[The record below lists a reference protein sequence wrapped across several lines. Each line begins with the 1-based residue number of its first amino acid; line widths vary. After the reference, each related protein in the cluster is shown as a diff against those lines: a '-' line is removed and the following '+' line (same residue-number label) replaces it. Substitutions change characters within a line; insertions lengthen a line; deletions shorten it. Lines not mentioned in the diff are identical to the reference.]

1 MLAMEEE
8 MLNMNCAK
16 ALATSVENREGENT
30 VRSEVDDIY
39 TPLEEAKEEIWRR
52 WNDKALRKKVED
64 FLGGDIPSVFKEAPR
79 AVLSRQI
86 LSPNF
91 EMLRFLDLAKES
103 NLKSVLLEYPL
114 DKFVTKNLDKY
125 YLGKIF
131 FYNGVGK
138 NGGRKLS
145 SIKVIDV
152 DKYDGKPFVSIQ
164 TLWGG
169 SFINFHKSLVEN
181 VIPNMEVFDISHF
194 YRENGG
200 VACKYYLRYISLFVC
215 FGILFE
221 NYLFYGAYNELTESV
236 FLPSFRKICETFGLK
251 PLIVQLV
258 PIEKERDVYWRYYP
272 EVMKDKINAILKT
285 ELFRSSYGF

>member
-1 MLAMEEE
+1 MLFMKEE
-8 MLNMNCAK
+8 LNVNCAK
-16 ALATSVENREGENT
+16 ALETSVENHGSENA
-30 VRSEVDDIY
+30 VKSEVDDIY

-64 FLGGDIPSVFKEAPR
+64 FLGGDIPNVFKEAPR

-86 LSPNF
+86 PSPNF
-91 EMLRFLDLAKES
+91 EMFRFFDLAKES
-103 NLKSVLLEYPL
+103 NLKSVLFEYPL

-145 SIKVIDV
+145 SVKVIDI
-152 DKYDGKPFVSIQ
+152 DKCDGKPFVNIQ
-164 TLWGG
+164 TLWGS
-169 SFINFHKSLVEN
+169 SFIDFHKSLAES
-181 VIPNMEVFDISHF
+181 VIPNAEVFDISHF
-194 YRENGG
+194 YRENGS

-221 NYLFYGAYNELTESV
+221 NYLFSGAYNELTESV
-236 FLPSFRKICETFGLK
+236 FLPSFRKIYKTFGLK
-251 PLIVQLV
+251 PLIVRLA
-258 PIEKERDVYWRYYP
+258 PIEEEQDVYWRYYP
-272 EVMKDKINAILKT
+272 EVMKDKINAILKS
-285 ELFRSSYGF
+285 RII